1 MAGRQ
6 IVRRP
11 VVTPAAERDMEPSAT
26 PPWRVLE
33 TPAPETGATRI
44 DGRLGRAE
52 GTASIVKVA
61 VIAGAAVACAI
72 AAIVIAAGD
81 GGGTVRVD
89 GGVPVAVDGT
99 GTPVSTGATTG
110 SELVVEI
117 VGAVPKPGV
126 YRLPPG
132 SRVADLVQMAGGYG
146 PRVDTERAERELNLA
161 ATVKDGEHIRVPSRD
176 DAAAAS
182 LTPGGEGPSR
192 GGGLIDLNT
201 ATQAELEELPG
212 VGPATAEKIIA
223 AREEAPFAAV
233 DELRSRG
240 VLGEKTFEKLR
251 ALVTVG

>member
-1 MAGRQ
+1 
-6 IVRRP
+6 
-11 VVTPAAERDMEPSAT
+11 MEPNVT

-33 TPAPETGATRI
+33 APVTASGTLPQEGT
-44 DGRLGRAE
+44 GRAE
-52 GTASIVKVA
+52 APASIVKVA

-72 AAIVIAAGD
+72 AAVLIATAG
-81 GGGTVRVD
+81 GNGTVRVE
-89 GGVPVAVDGT
+89 GGEPVAVDGSPA
-99 GTPVSTGATTG
+99 PVPSGPNAG
-110 SELVVEI
+110 SELVVEV

-132 SRVADLVQMAGGYG
+132 SRVGDLIQMAGGYG

-161 ATVKDGEHIRVPSRD
+161 ALVTDGEHIRVPSRD
-176 DAAAAS
+176 DVTGAS
-182 LTPGGEGPSR
+182 LAPTGQASSR
-192 GGGLIDLNT
+192 GGLVDLNT

-212 VGPATAEKIIA
+212 IGPATAEKIIA